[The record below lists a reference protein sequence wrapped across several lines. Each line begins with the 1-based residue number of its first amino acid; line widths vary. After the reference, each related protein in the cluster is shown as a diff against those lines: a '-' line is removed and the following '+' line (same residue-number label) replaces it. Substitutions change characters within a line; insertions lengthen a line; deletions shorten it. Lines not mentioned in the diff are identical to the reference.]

1 MKEIKD
7 SDVKPSPPKKPLFF
21 YYLVALIVL
30 MLLNVFLFPSMLERQ
45 VYEVPY
51 SQFLDM
57 VDDGRVTQVALDETN
72 REISEMAGKE
82 TVSILTFNESRGTM
96 NSSTRNWNV
105 VERDLIQSAEV
116 GKMPR
121 DEAIVLIAGANPLRD
136 RKFDIED
143 HRRWREVYPGHPGA
157 SHRLPF
163 DYSEYMERRDA

>member
-72 REISEMAGKE
+72 REIVFLATDESGSEAVYQTGIWPDTDSGCSVSCGK
-82 TVSILTFNESRGTM
+82 TRT
-96 NSSTRNWNV
+96 SS
-105 VERDLIQSAEV
+105 LPLKSP
-116 GKMPR
+116 PR
-121 DEAIVLIAGANPLRD
+121 PT
-136 RKFDIED
+136 
-143 HRRWREVYPGHPGA
+143 
-157 SHRLPF
+157 PF
-163 DYSEYMERRDA
+163 SPSW

>member
-72 REISEMAGKE
+72 REIVFLATDESGSEAVYQTGIWPDDGQRPGPTTDSGCSVSCGK
-82 TVSILTFNESRGTM
+82 TRT
-96 NSSTRNWNV
+96 SS
-105 VERDLIQSAEV
+105 LPLKSP
-116 GKMPR
+116 PR
-121 DEAIVLIAGANPLRD
+121 PTPSSLS
-136 RKFDIED
+136 
-143 HRRWREVYPGHPGA
+143 W
-157 SHRLPF
+157 
-163 DYSEYMERRDA
+163 

>member
-57 VDDGRVTQVALDETN
+57 VDDGRVSQVALDETN
-72 REISEMAGKE
+72 QEIVFLAARVPCDHMAD
-82 TVSILTFNESRGTM
+82 SL
-96 NSSTRNWNV
+96 W
-105 VERDLIQSAEV
+105 DLKQWL
-116 GKMPR
+116 G
-121 DEAIVLIAGANPLRD
+121 LN
-136 RKFDIED
+136 
-143 HRRWREVYPGHPGA
+143 
-157 SHRLPF
+157 
-163 DYSEYMERRDA
+163 

>member
-57 VDDGRVTQVALDETN
+57 VDDGRVSQVAL
-72 REISEMAGKE
+72 
-82 TVSILTFNESRGTM
+82 
-96 NSSTRNWNV
+96 
-105 VERDLIQSAEV
+105 ER
-116 GKMPR
+116 PT
-121 DEAIVLIAGANPLRD
+121 
-136 RKFDIED
+136 
-143 HRRWREVYPGHPGA
+143 
-157 SHRLPF
+157 
-163 DYSEYMERRDA
+163 RRDCVPGRG